1 MIAARSVRRWNL
13 AVLGRFS
20 HERNTFPS
28 GHAAE
33 ALAVVLALAPVAPFA
48 AVALVPVA
56 LAVAIGSI
64 AGRYHFAGDAI
75 AGYLVAALVWIVL
88 G

>member
-1 MIAARSVRRWNL
+1 V
-13 AVLGRFS
+13 VLGGFS

-33 ALAVVLALAPVAPFA
+33 ALAVVLALARASPAVS
-48 AVALVPVA
+48 VALVP
-56 LAVAIGSI
+56 LAIGVGAGSV
-64 AGRYHFAGDAI
+64 AGRYHFAADAV
-75 AGYLVAALVWIVL
+75 AGYAVALAVWLIV

>member
-1 MIAARSVRRWNL
+1 V
-13 AVLGRFS
+13 VLGSFS

-33 ALAVVLALAPVAPFA
+33 GLAVVLALARAAPA
-48 AVALVPVA
+48 LSAALVPF
-56 LAVAIGSI
+56 AIGIGVGSV
-64 AGRYHFAGDAI
+64 AGRYHFAADAV
-75 AGYLVAALVWIVL
+75 AGYAVALAVWLLV